1 MPSMKQSERPN
12 WPVGRGEMEGL
23 IHAYDWSATSLGPLA
38 AWPQSLKTTVDILLH
53 SPAPMALFWGADGIT
68 IYNNAYAEFAG
79 AMHPALLGSTML
91 EAWPWDRE
99 FAANVLRAGLA
110 GGSLSYRDQEF
121 ALYRNGKTEHVW
133 LNLDYSP
140 VLEDNGKPAGIL
152 AILLDNTEK
161 VRAENTLRD
170 SEEHFRLALKNSPLV
185 VFTQDKA
192 LRYTWVFNPR
202 LGYSIHDILGKTDDT
217 LHSMEVASSL
227 IKLKRRVLDSGS
239 GAREEVKVSRDGH
252 DYFYDLT
259 IEPLRDAHG
268 EIVGIAC
275 AAMDVTERREA
286 EQARTTAEK
295 ALARQTRQLMDA
307 QRLAHIGSWDWDLE
321 TDTVIWSDEHFRIF
335 GLHPTT
341 YRPTYESNMHFI
353 HPDDRQKGWD
363 AIIAAM
369 AARQPLNVELRLVR
383 ADGAERY
390 VISRGEVTFD
400 DAGRPVRMVGT
411 IQDITERK
419 LAEEALR
426 ESEARFRALAEAS
439 PALISQLDPD
449 GKAVYL
455 NQRHLEFFGGT
466 AADLMNTG
474 WHAIVHPDDA
484 PAYMAAVE
492 QALHDRARFQR
503 RVRVRS
509 RSGEWRWLE
518 AYAMPWFTADGQYAG
533 HVCVSID
540 ITEAVLLERS
550 QNTYRMATEGGN
562 EGFYIVRPIRNKE
575 GTFIDFE
582 IIDCNRRGA
591 EFLGRQREDLIG
603 KKISTLYP
611 EGEFERP
618 REILR
623 RTMETGF
630 YEDDLEVSG
639 KSPLRVRWIH
649 CKIVRSYGDLAV
661 TLRDISDAK
670 ARVHELE
677 RRGNEDALTG
687 LPNRYWVQTCLPQA
701 IERAATNHAM
711 LAVLFMDLDGFKAVN
726 DALGHPAGDELLRIA
741 ARRLKVA
748 VRPQDRVARLG
759 GDEFVIIL
767 ENIAHK
773 RDAAHVAER
782 VVQAFQQSFTLP
794 QGVQSVGAS
803 IGISLF
809 PSDGTDAETLLRNAD
824 IAMYSVK
831 TGGKRNYHFFDSEFY
846 GALRNRLEQE
856 AELRDAVE
864 RDQFIMYYQPRVEMT
879 TGAASSMEA
888 LVRWVHPSRGL
899 VEPLEFI
906 PLAEET
912 GLILGL
918 GELVIEKV
926 CCQLERWAHEGKKLL
941 PVSINVSPR
950 QFIEA
955 NIAEILLGSLLRHHI
970 DPALIE
976 IELKESPLMENDSD
990 AANKLAAIRGMGVKL
1005 LLDDFGTGNSSLS
1018 QLQCLEFD
1026 MLKVDRALTAAM
1038 ETTEKGKVF
1047 YKALITMA
1055 HALGMRIVAEG
1066 IEDEQQMEILKSL
1079 CCDELQGFYISR
1091 PLPPSETQCVLPK
1104 WLSPSIASGG
1114 S

>member
-1 MPSMKQSERPN
+1 MKQSEHPN
-12 WPVGRGEMEGL
+12 RPVGGGEMGAL
-23 IHAYDWSATSLGPLA
+23 IRAYDWSATSLGPLA
-38 AWPQSLKTTVDILLH
+38 AWPQSLKTTIDNLLH
-53 SPAPMALFWGADGIT
+53 SPVPMALLWGADGIT
-68 IYNNAYAEFAG
+68 IYNDAYAAFAG
-79 AMHPALLGSTML
+79 AMHPGLLGSSVL
-91 EAWPWDRE
+91 EAWPGNGE
-99 FAANVLRAGLA
+99 FAANVLRVGLA
-110 GGSLSYRDQEF
+110 GGSLSYRDREF
-121 ALYRNGKTEHVW
+121 TLFRNGMTEQVW

-140 VLEDNGKPAGIL
+140 VLDDSGRPAGIL
-152 AILLDNTEK
+152 AILVDKTET
-161 VRAENTLRD
+161 VRAERTLRD

-192 LRYTWVFNPR
+192 LRYTWIFNPK
-202 LGYSIHDILGKTDDT
+202 LGYSVQDILGKTDDT
-217 LHSMEVASSL
+217 LHSLEIASPL
-227 IKLKRRVLDSGS
+227 NQLKRSVLHSGS
-239 GAREEVKVSRDGH
+239 GAREEVKVSRDGA

-268 EIVGIAC
+268 EIAGIAC
-275 AAMDVTERREA
+275 AAMDVTERRKA
-286 EQARTTAEK
+286 EQARKTAEK
-295 ALARQTRQLMDA
+295 ALARQTRQLTDA

-321 TDTVIWSDEHFRIF
+321 TNTLIWSDEHYRIF
-335 GLHPTT
+335 GLDPST
-341 YRPTYESNMHFI
+341 YRPVYETNMQFV

-363 AIIAAM
+363 AVTAAV
-369 AARQPLNVELRLVR
+369 AGREPLNVELRLVR

-390 VISRGEVTFD
+390 VVSRGEVNFD

-419 LAEEALR
+419 IMEEALR

-439 PALISQLDPD
+439 PALISQIDPD
-449 GKAVYL
+449 GNAVYL

-509 RSGEWRWLE
+509 RNGEWRWLE

-533 HVCVSID
+533 HVCISID
-540 ITEAVLLERS
+540 ITETVQLERS

-562 EGFYIVRPIRNKE
+562 EGFYIVRPIR
-575 GTFIDFE
+575 GRDGAFIDFE
-582 IIDCNRRGA
+582 IIDCNRHGA
-591 EFLGRQREDLIG
+591 QFLGHQREDLIG
-603 KKISTLYP
+603 KKISTLHQ
-611 EGEFERP
+611 EGDFNRP
-618 REILR
+618 MEILR
-623 RTMETGF
+623 RAMESGF
-630 YEDDLEVSG
+630 YEDDLEVAG
-639 KSPLRVRWIH
+639 NSPLRVQWVH
-649 CKIVRSYGDLAV
+649 CKIVRSYDDLAV
-661 TLRDISDAK
+661 TLRDITDAK
-670 ARVHELE
+670 AHVHELE

-687 LPNRYWVQTCLPQA
+687 LPNRYWVQTCLPRA
-701 IERAATNHAM
+701 IERAAANNAM
-711 LAVLFMDLDGFKAVN
+711 LAVLFTDLDGFKAVN
-726 DALGHPAGDELLRIA
+726 DALGHPAGDEMLRIA

-748 VRPQDRVARLG
+748 VRPQDQVARLG

-782 VVQAFQQSFTLP
+782 VVQAFQESFTLS

-809 PSDGTDAETLLRNAD
+809 PSDGADADTLLRNAD

-831 TGGKRNYHFFDSEFY
+831 TSGKRNYHFFDAKFY

-864 RDQFIMYYQPRVEMT
+864 HDQFVMYYQPRIDIS

-926 CCQLERWAHEGKKLL
+926 CAQLERWALAGKTLL

-950 QFIEA
+950 QFNEA
-955 NIAEILLGSLLRHHI
+955 NVAEILFASLRRHHI
-970 DPALIE
+970 DPALVE
-976 IELKESPLMENDSD
+976 IELSDSSIMEDFSD
-990 AANKLAAIRGMGVKL
+990 APDKLMAIRRIGVKL
-1005 LLDDFGTGNSSLS
+1005 ILDDFGTGYSSLS
-1018 QLQCLEFD
+1018 QLQWLDFD
-1026 MLKVDRALTAAM
+1026 MLKVDRAFTAAM
-1038 ETTEKGKVF
+1038 ETTEKCKVF
-1047 YKALITMA
+1047 YKAIITMA
-1055 HALGMRIVAEG
+1055 HALGMRVVAEG
-1066 IEDEQQMEILKSL
+1066 VEDEQQMAILKSL

-1091 PLPPSETQCVLPK
+1091 PLPPAKTQCALPK
-1104 WLSPSIASGG
+1104 
-1114 S
+1114 